1 MDERG
6 VDPVKAPPP
15 AAVSR
20 RDLLAGAA
28 AAAIALP
35 LKAAGC
41 GAGSAST
48 PASAPVP
55 ARGPA
60 GRRRLRELGITLGS
74 MRPGWWNAI
83 TDVPGVRVGHVTRI
97 EGEGPL
103 VPGRGPIRT
112 GVTAILPA
120 DDVYR
125 APVSAARFTLNG
137 NGELTGLGRVDR
149 SGLLEV
155 PVLLTD
161 TSNVGRVMNGAMTW
175 LLESYEEIGAT
186 APVPVPV
193 VGETWAAFLHDAEGR
208 HLGDDHVRAAIRAAA
223 SGPVAEGAV
232 GGGTGM
238 IAYGFKAGIGTSS
251 RRLPESHGGYT
262 VGVLV
267 QANHGR
273 RNQLRIDGVPVGME
287 IGDLAPREGRKR
299 KSKSILLVGA
309 TDAPMLPEQLGRL
322 CKRMAIGL
330 ARTGATSMHGSG
342 DLLLFFST
350 GLRARRGE
358 PVVAAQI
365 WNDEQIDVVLQAAV
379 EAAEEA
385 VLNALCMGETMTGID
400 GNTAHALPLER
411 LPAIFK
417 KYGRALG
424 PGETFGRGAPPG
436 EKR

>member
-1 MDERG
+1 M
-6 VDPVKAPPP
+6 
-15 AAVSR
+15 
-20 RDLLAGAA
+20 A
-28 AAAIALP
+28 AAAIAVP
-35 LKAAGC
+35 LGAAGC
-41 GAGSAST
+41 GASPQP
-48 PASAPVP
+48 PADARAAPG
-55 ARGPA
+55 APA
-60 GRRRLRELGITLGS
+60 GRRRLREIGIVIGTMPTG
-74 MRPGWWNAI
+74 RWNAI

-97 EGEGPL
+97 EGEGAL

-149 SGLLEV
+149 RGVLEV

-161 TSNVGRVMNGAMTW
+161 TSNVGRAMNGAISW
-175 LLESYEEIGAT
+175 LLDAYPEIGDT
-186 APVPVPV
+186 EPVPVPV

-208 HLGDDHVRAAIRAAA
+208 HLGDEHVLAAIRGAA

-238 IAYGFKAGIGTSS
+238 VSYGFKGGVGTAS

-267 QANHGR
+267 QANHGGR
-273 RNQLRIDGVPVGME
+273 KQLRIDGVPVGLE
-287 IGDLAPREGRKR
+287 ISDLEPLEGR

-309 TDAPMLPEQLGRL
+309 TDAPMIPAQLGQL
-322 CKRMAIGL
+322 CKRMAVGL
-330 ARTGATSMHGSG
+330 ARTGATSTHGSG

-358 PVVAAQI
+358 ALAEARI
-365 WNDEQIDVVLQAAV
+365 WNDEQIDVALLAAV

-385 VLNALCMGETMTGID
+385 VLNALCMAETTTGID

-411 LPAIFK
+411 LPAIFR
-417 KYGRALG
+417 KYGRTLK
-424 PGETFGRGAPPG
+424 GR
-436 EKR
+436 R

>member
-1 MDERG
+1 VE
-6 VDPVKAPPP
+6 DPEPTLP
-15 AAVSR
+15 AALSR
-20 RDLLAGAA
+20 RELLAGAA

-35 LKAAGC
+35 LGAAGC
-41 GAGSAST
+41 GAGTQQGAR
-48 PASAPVP
+48 AP
-55 ARGPA
+55 ARAATPGP
-60 GRRRLRELGITLGS
+60 RRRLREIGIVIGTLPTG
-74 MRPGWWNAI
+74 RWNAI
-83 TDVPGVRVGHVTRI
+83 TDVPGVRVGQVTRI
-97 EGEGPL
+97 EGQGAL
-103 VPGRGPIRT
+103 VPGRGPVRT

-120 DDVYR
+120 EDVYR

-149 SGLLEV
+149 RGVLEA

-161 TSNVGRVMNGAMTW
+161 TSNVGRVMNGAITW
-175 LLESYEEIGAT
+175 LLEAYPEIGDT

-208 HLGDDHVRAAIRAAA
+208 HLADEHVLAAFRAAA

-238 IAYGFKAGIGTSS
+238 VAYGFKGGIGTAS

-267 QANHGR
+267 QANHGGR
-273 RNQLRIDGVPVGME
+273 KQLRIDGVPVGRE
-287 IGDLAPREGRKR
+287 ISDLAPLEGR

-309 TDAPMLPEQLGRL
+309 TDAPMTPAQLGQL
-322 CKRMAIGL
+322 CKRMAMGL
-330 ARTGATSMHGSG
+330 ARTGATSTHGSG

-358 PVVAAQI
+358 ALIEARI
-365 WNDEQIDVVLQAAV
+365 WNDEQIDVALQAAV

-385 VLNALCMGETMTGID
+385 VLNALCMAETMTGID
-400 GNTAHALPLER
+400 GNTAFALPLER
-411 LPAIFK
+411 LPAIFRK
-417 KYGRALG
+417 HGRAVG
-424 PGETFGRGAPPG
+424 GGR
-436 EKR
+436 